1 MDFRKYIGWLFQ
13 IPSIVWPNVNYV
25 GNNITYST
33 INNVSLQLDVISSKK
48 YENKIKPVFFFIH
61 GGAWCLGSRKFSS
74 IPLLYELADN
84 GWLVVT
90 ISYRFVQTTLYP
102 ENLRDCKR
110 ALQWVKKNIT
120 KYNGNKDHIIIGGES
135 AGSQLS
141 LLLSLTSK
149 DEELNNGID
158 GDLTVQGCVDLYGV
172 HNIVKT
178 YNFLKSNVNIFKY
191 LIIYII

>member
-1 MDFRKYIGWLFQ
+1 MNLRKYIGWISQ
-13 IPSIVWPNVNYV
+13 IPYIVWPNIIHV

-33 INNVSLQLDVISSKK
+33 VNNIPLKLDILSSKK
-48 YENKIKPVFFFIH
+48 YENEIKPIFFFIH
-61 GGAWCLGSRKFSS
+61 GGAWCLGSRKLSS
-74 IPLLYELADN
+74 LPLLYELANN

-90 ISYRFVQTTLYP
+90 ISYRFAQTTLYP

-120 KYNGNKDHIIIGGES
+120 KYNGNKDYVVIGGES
-135 AGSQLS
+135 AGSQMS
-141 LLLSLTSK
+141 LLLSLTSDDK
-149 DEELNNGID
+149 ELNDGIE

-178 YNFLKSNVNIFKY
+178 YHFVKSNVY
-191 LIIYII
+191 